1 MARRRPLSPA
11 HGGLS
16 MRRGD
21 ARHQDHGEASEST
34 EGQQMLA
41 VGSLLRRPK
50 SDDKEVQQF
59 RTEVAAERER
69 IKAQLDLR
77 VCQAEEEEQSRRNEI
92 ASAIR
97 NALQTPNRRV
107 QGRVPTFPTTTI
119 AENAVYIPIAN
130 VLATTDDL
138 VTQYESL
145 DKLITGMRDDQA
157 GPLAETWHQEL
168 EETERQLRMGARVAL
183 RNVKKVLG
191 ADFDNEN
198 VAAKDDAE
206 EMVENEEDE
215 KELNYELQ
223 NGLRYAERGVK
234 RMVKG
239 LPMEE
244 CS

>member
-1 MARRRPLSPA
+1 MARRRTLSPA

-16 MRRGD
+16 MRRGH
-21 ARHQDHGEASEST
+21 ATHQEHGEASEST
-34 EGQQMLA
+34 ESQQMLA

-50 SDDKEVQQF
+50 PDDKEVQQF
-59 RTEVAAERER
+59 RIEVASERER

-77 VCQAEEEEQSRRNEI
+77 VHQAEEEELSRRNEI
-92 ASAIR
+92 ASTIS

-107 QGRVPTFPTTTI
+107 QGSVPTFPTTTI
-119 AENAVYIPIAN
+119 AENAVYTPIAD
-130 VLATTDDL
+130 VLATSEDL

-145 DKLITGMRDDQA
+145 DNMITGMRDDQA

-168 EETERQLRMGARVAL
+168 QEAERQLRMGARVAL

-191 ADFDNEN
+191 ADVDDEII
-198 VAAKDDAE
+198 DDAE
-206 EMVENEEDE
+206 EIVENEEDE

-223 NGLRYAERGVK
+223 KGLQYAERGVK